1 MNLEDSCCPFNSD
14 LGILQAME
22 MCRFIGNICEFQNPD
37 PKIAL
42 ASLPAHVVDF
52 RGG

>member
-1 MNLEDSCCPFNSD
+1 
-14 LGILQAME
+14 AME

-42 ASLPAHVVDF
+42 ASFPAHVVDF
-52 RGG
+52 CGGCLADRRFQIHNPS